1 MNKNYINSE
10 KLNALMAE
18 VVAARDKDALP
29 TSKEEYL
36 GRITIALSKIQTES
50 DFLKDNDEYVKD
62 GAIEHFANAMIIIL
76 KMAQDVHGEKMHWFG
91 YDHYGE
97 HFRSKRK
104 FAENLWLFIR
114 NVLNCGMMNIT
125 DSVAFIYAWAEHY
138 EIEPEVLDAY
148 IRSKLKNG

>member
-1 MNKNYINSE
+1 
-10 KLNALMAE
+10 
-18 VVAARDKDALP
+18 
-29 TSKEEYL
+29 
-36 GRITIALSKIQTES
+36 
-50 DFLKDNDEYVKD
+50 
-62 GAIEHFANAMIIIL
+62 MIIIL
-76 KMAQDVHGEKMHWFG
+76 KMAQDVHGEKMNWFG

-104 FAENLWLFIR
+104 FAENLWLFVR

-148 IRSKLKNG
+148 IRLKLKNG

>member
-1 MNKNYINSE
+1 MNKNYINPE

-18 VVAARDKDALP
+18 VVAAKDKDALLM
-29 TSKEEYL
+29 SKEEYL
-36 GRITIALSKIQTES
+36 GRIIIALSKIQTES

-114 NVLNCGMMNIT
+114 NVLNWGMMNIT

-148 IRSKLKNG
+148 IRLKLKNG

>member
-1 MNKNYINSE
+1 MNKNYINPE

-18 VVAARDKDALP
+18 VVSARDKDALP
-29 TSKEEYL
+29 TSKDEYL

-97 HFRSKRK
+97 HFRSTFKKEIRRESVVIHSKR
-104 FAENLWLFIR
+104 
-114 NVLNCGMMNIT
+114 
-125 DSVAFIYAWAEHY
+125 
-138 EIEPEVLDAY
+138 P
-148 IRSKLKNG
+148 